1 MVFVDKDN
9 VIDGSCYVAVYE
21 QRKLGG
27 TRKKGYVLVDTTE
40 TITHEPKYFLLS
52 GYAYHLVLAS
62 LSVLICMT
70 RSRA

>member
-40 TITHEPKYFLLS
+40 TITHEPK
-52 GYAYHLVLAS
+52 
-62 LSVLICMT
+62 
-70 RSRA
+70 